1 MLIKFESPACGSFM
15 TTESTAKML
24 INLIG
29 KNDHL
34 EGIICSKEISNAIRL
49 LKHVIDDNNGKTN
62 YEPGSEVAPKARIFP
77 FLQMLIKAEQK
88 DEFVM
93 WKLI

>member
-34 EGIICSKEISNAIRL
+34 EGIICSKDISNAIRL
-49 LKHVIDDNNGKTN
+49 LKHVIDGNNEKTN
-62 YEPGSEVAPKARIFP
+62 YETENGIDPIARIFP